1 MARFAGSMLRKILTY
16 WVFQCIWKHNWVLQ
30 TQLGLMLIGLSL
42 RLLRINTNGLPISD
56 RELEVLEQVWYEKT
70 DEEIAATLV
79 ISVATVKLHIH
90 NILTKLERQSRYQA
104 AIMAYKQGWI
114 PLHKSKDIS

>member
-1 MARFAGSMLRKILTY
+1 MARFAGNMLRKILTG
-16 WVFQCIWKHNWVLQ
+16 WVFQIIWEHNWVLQ
-30 TQLGLMLIGLSL
+30 AQMGLMLIGLSL

-70 DEEIAATLV
+70 DEEIAAILV

-114 PLHKSKDIS
+114 PLRKSKDIS